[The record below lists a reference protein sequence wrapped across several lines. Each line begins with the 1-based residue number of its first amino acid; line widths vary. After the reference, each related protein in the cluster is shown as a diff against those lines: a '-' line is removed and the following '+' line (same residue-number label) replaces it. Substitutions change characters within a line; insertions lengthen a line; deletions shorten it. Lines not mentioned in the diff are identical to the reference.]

1 VSSDRDLLGTQS
13 IGRLLFRLSL
23 PSAIGMIVMSSYNI
37 VDAIFIGRGV
47 GPMGL
52 AAIMVCFPLQML
64 SGALSVMAGAGGASI
79 ISRSLGAGDVDR
91 AKRAFC
97 AASTFAFGVGLI
109 VAVTVYVFLEQV
121 LRLFGATEAI
131 MPYAE
136 AYLSVILFG
145 VPLQMF
151 GMVGN
156 HAARAEGRA
165 RIAMTSMLIS
175 AVLNMI
181 LDPLFIFGFG
191 WGMMG
196 AAVATVL
203 SQLVMFIWIFSYFFR
218 GKSVLSFVRAYL
230 VPTPEV
236 LKEAIA
242 VGSSEFVR
250 MSAGS
255 LSIVLINAALVRWGG
270 DMHVAVYGVINRALS
285 FFFMPLMGLAQGF
298 QPILGYNYG
307 AGNLERAKQSI
318 RLAVTASTVMATA
331 GYIIAQVWPR
341 EIFLLFSSD
350 QELVS
355 EGIKAMRL
363 ISTTYFFVGFQITG
377 SAMFQALGRARP
389 AFILSLS
396 RQVLLLIPMVIV
408 LPAFFG
414 TRGVWVSFPLADT
427 FAFSLTL
434 FLFVRQL
441 RRMTPSRGTETPPE
455 TTP

>member
-1 VSSDRDLLGTQS
+1 MSSDRHLLGTQS
-13 IGRLLFRLSL
+13 IGRLLLRLSL
-23 PSAIGMIVMSSYNI
+23 PSTIGMIVMSSYNI
-37 VDAIFIGRGV
+37 VDAVFIGRGV
-47 GPMGL
+47 GPLGL

-97 AASTFAFGVGLI
+97 ATSSFAFGVGLI
-109 VAVTVYVFLEQV
+109 VAVTVFVFLEQV

-136 AYLSVILFG
+136 DYLSVILFG

-175 AVLNMI
+175 AILNMV

-196 AAVATVL
+196 AAAATVL
-203 SQLVMFIWIFSYFFR
+203 SQLVMFIWIFGYFLK
-218 GKSVLSFVRAYL
+218 GKSALSFVRAYM
-230 VPTPEV
+230 VPTPDV
-236 LKEAIA
+236 MREAVA

-331 GYIIAQVWPR
+331 GYAIAQIWPR

-350 QELVS
+350 QELVA

-408 LPAFFG
+408 LPTFFG

-434 FLFVRQL
+434 FLFIRQL
-441 RRMTPSRGTETPPE
+441 RRMNPSRERETPPSAIL
-455 TTP
+455 

>member
-1 VSSDRDLLGTQS
+1 MSSDRHLLGTQS
-13 IGRLLFRLSL
+13 IGRLLLRLSL
-23 PSAIGMIVMSSYNI
+23 PSTIGMIVMSSYNI
-37 VDAIFIGRGV
+37 VDAVFIGRGV
-47 GPMGL
+47 GPLGL

-97 AASTFAFGVGLI
+97 ATSSFAFGVGLI
-109 VAVTVYVFLEQV
+109 VAVTVFVFLEQV

-136 AYLSVILFG
+136 DYLSVILFG

-175 AVLNMI
+175 AILNMV

-196 AAVATVL
+196 AAAATVL
-203 SQLVMFIWIFSYFFR
+203 SQLVMFIWIFGYFLK
-218 GKSVLSFVRAYL
+218 GKSALSFVRAYM
-230 VPTPEV
+230 VPTPDV
-236 LKEAIA
+236 MREAVA

-307 AGNLERAKQSI
+307 AGNLERVKQSI

-331 GYIIAQVWPR
+331 GYAIAQIWPR

-350 QELVS
+350 QELVA

-434 FLFVRQL
+434 FLFIRQL
-441 RRMTPSRGTETPPE
+441 RRMNPSRERETPPSAIL
-455 TTP
+455 

>member
-1 VSSDRDLLGTQS
+1 VSNDRHLLGTQS

-23 PSAIGMIVMSSYNI
+23 PSAVGMIVMSSYNI

-64 SGALSVMAGAGGASI
+64 SGAMAVMAGAGGASI

-97 AASTFAFGVGLI
+97 ATASFAFGVGLI
-109 VAVTVYVFLEQV
+109 VSVTVFVFLQQI
-121 LRLFGATEAI
+121 LRIFGATEAI
-131 MPYAE
+131 LPYAE

-175 AVLNMI
+175 AILNMI

-218 GKSVLSFVRAYL
+218 GKSSLSFVKAYL
-230 VPTPEV
+230 IPTPNV

-285 FFFMPLMGLAQGF
+285 LFFMPLMGLAQGF

-307 AGNLERAKQSI
+307 AGNLARARQSI
-318 RLAVTASTVMATA
+318 RFAMTTATVMAIT
-331 GYIIAQVWPR
+331 GYSIAQIFPR

-350 QELVS
+350 QELIA
-355 EGIKAMRL
+355 EGVKAMRT
-363 ISTTYFFVGFQITG
+363 ISTAYFLIGFTITG

-396 RQVLLLIPMVIV
+396 RQVLLLIPMVAT
-408 LPAFFG
+408 LPNFFG
-414 TRGVWVSFPLADT
+414 TRGVWMAFPVADT
-427 FAFSLTL
+427 CAFTLTM
-434 FLFVRQL
+434 FLFIRQL
-441 RRMTPSRGTETPPE
+441 RRMNPPMDEGAASR

>member
-1 VSSDRDLLGTQS
+1 MSSDRHLLGTQS
-13 IGRLLFRLSL
+13 IGRLLLRLSL
-23 PSAIGMIVMSSYNI
+23 PSTIGMIVMSSYNI
-37 VDAIFIGRGV
+37 VDAVFIGRGV
-47 GPMGL
+47 GPLGL

-97 AASTFAFGVGLI
+97 ATSSFAFGVGLI
-109 VAVTVYVFLEQV
+109 VAVTVFVFLEQV

-136 AYLSVILFG
+136 DYLSVILFG

-175 AVLNMI
+175 AILNMV

-196 AAVATVL
+196 AAAATVL
-203 SQLVMFIWIFSYFFR
+203 SQLVMFIWIFGYFLK
-218 GKSVLSFVRAYL
+218 GKSALSFVRAYM
-230 VPTPEV
+230 VPTPDV
-236 LKEAIA
+236 MREAVA

-307 AGNLERAKQSI
+307 AGNLERVKQSI

-331 GYIIAQVWPR
+331 GYAIAQIWPR

-350 QELVS
+350 QELVA

-434 FLFVRQL
+434 FLFIRQL
-441 RRMTPSRGTETPPE
+441 RRMNPSRERETPP
-455 TTP
+455 PAIL

>member
-1 VSSDRDLLGTQS
+1 MSSDRHLLGTQS
-13 IGRLLFRLSL
+13 IGRLLLRLSL
-23 PSAIGMIVMSSYNI
+23 PSTIGMIVMSSYNI
-37 VDAIFIGRGV
+37 VDAVFIGRGV
-47 GPMGL
+47 GPLGL

-97 AASTFAFGVGLI
+97 ATSSFAFGVGLI
-109 VAVTVYVFLEQV
+109 VAVTVFVFLEQV

-136 AYLSVILFG
+136 DYLSVILFG

-175 AVLNMI
+175 AILNMV

-196 AAVATVL
+196 AAAATVL
-203 SQLVMFIWIFSYFFR
+203 SQLVMFIWIFGYFLK
-218 GKSVLSFVRAYL
+218 GKSALSFVRAYM
-230 VPTPEV
+230 VPTPDV
-236 LKEAIA
+236 MREAVA

-307 AGNLERAKQSI
+307 AGNLERARQSI

-331 GYIIAQVWPR
+331 GYAIAQIWPR

-350 QELVS
+350 QELVA

-434 FLFVRQL
+434 FLFIRQL
-441 RRMTPSRGTETPPE
+441 RRMNPSRERETPP
-455 TTP
+455 PAIL

>member
-1 VSSDRDLLGTQS
+1 MSNDRHLLGTQS

-23 PSAIGMIVMSSYNI
+23 PSTVGMIVMSSYNI

-64 SGALSVMAGAGGASI
+64 SGALSVMAGGGGASI
-79 ISRSLGAGDVDR
+79 ISRSLGAGDLDR

-97 AASTFAFGVGLI
+97 ATSSFAFGVGLI
-109 VAVTVYVFLEQV
+109 VSVIVFVFLEQV

-131 MPYAE
+131 LPYAE
-136 AYLSVILFG
+136 DYLAVILFG

-165 RIAMTSMLIS
+165 GVAMTSMLIS
-175 AVLNMI
+175 AILNII

-203 SQLVMFIWIFSYFFR
+203 SQLVMFIWIFGYFFR
-218 GKSVLSFVRAYL
+218 GKSSLSFVKAYL
-230 VPTPEV
+230 VPTPDV
-236 LKEAIA
+236 LREAIA

-270 DMHVAVYGVINRALS
+270 DMHMAVYGVINRALS

-307 AGNLERAKQSI
+307 AGNLARARQSI
-318 RLAVTASTVMATA
+318 RLAVTASTVMAFA
-331 GYIIAQVWPR
+331 GYAIAQIYPR

-350 QELVS
+350 HELVT

-363 ISTTYFFVGFQITG
+363 ISMTYFFVGFQITG

-396 RQVLLLIPMVIV
+396 RQVLLLIPMVLT

-414 TRGVWVSFPLADT
+414 TRGVWISFPLADSC
-427 FAFSLTL
+427 AFMITL

-441 RRMTPSRGTETPPE
+441 RRMNPPAII
-455 TTP
+455 P

>member
-1 VSSDRDLLGTQS
+1 MSSDRYLLGTQS
-13 IGRLLFRLSL
+13 IGRLLLRLSL
-23 PSAIGMIVMSSYNI
+23 PSTIGMIVMSSYNI
-37 VDAIFIGRGV
+37 VDAVFIGRGV
-47 GPMGL
+47 GPLGL

-97 AASTFAFGVGLI
+97 ATSSFAFGVGLI
-109 VAVTVYVFLEQV
+109 VAVTVFVFLEQV

-136 AYLSVILFG
+136 DYLSVILFG

-175 AVLNMI
+175 AILNMV

-196 AAVATVL
+196 AAAATVL
-203 SQLVMFIWIFSYFFR
+203 SQLVMFIWIFGYFLK
-218 GKSVLSFVRAYL
+218 GKSALSFVRAYM
-230 VPTPEV
+230 VPTPDV
-236 LKEAIA
+236 MREAVA

-331 GYIIAQVWPR
+331 GYAIAQIWPR

-350 QELVS
+350 QELVA

-434 FLFVRQL
+434 FLFIRQL
-441 RRMTPSRGTETPPE
+441 RRMNPSRERETPPSAIL
-455 TTP
+455 